1 MRSVLLS
8 DLFSTLV
15 PGGEA
20 ERDVVHGEM
29 ARVLGVEPGAFAR
42 EFEATSRERFTG
54 AYGDLPNTIR
64 VITRRAGG
72 DPTEEQVRRATKV
85 RQGLSRRLVDA
96 VPVGTLG
103 ALGEL
108 RSAGWRIGL
117 VSNITA
123 HTELQWPGSPLPPYF
138 DATAFSTQVGAAKP
152 DPEIYLAACAALD
165 VAPASCVY
173 VGDGRDNELQAA
185 AALGMY
191 AIRTTEHADSDPTW
205 IGPTVSSFAEL
216 PALLTPLRGEAV
228 DRPAG

>member
-1 MRSVLLS
+1 MRRALLS

-15 PGGEA
+15 PGGEV
-20 ERDVVHGEM
+20 ERDAVHEQM
-29 ARVLGVEPGAFAR
+29 AHVLGVDPVAFAR
-42 EFEATSRERFTG
+42 EFDATSRERFTG

-72 DPTEEQVRRATKV
+72 DPTDEQVQQATTV

-96 VPVGTLG
+96 VPAGTL
-103 ALGEL
+103 ATLAAL

-123 HTELQWPGSPLPPYF
+123 HTELQWPASPLPPYF

-152 DPEIYLAACAALD
+152 DPEIYLAACSALD
-165 VAPASCVY
+165 VPPASCVY

-205 IGPTVSSFAEL
+205 TGPTISSFAEL
-216 PALLTPLRGEAV
+216 PAVIHLADL
-228 DRPAG
+228 AGQ

>member
-1 MRSVLLS
+1 MRRVLLS

-15 PGGEA
+15 PDGEA
-20 ERDVVHGEM
+20 ERDVIHAQM
-29 ARVLGVEPGAFAR
+29 ARVLGVDPVAFAR
-42 EFEATSRERFTG
+42 EFEATSRERFVG

-64 VITRRAGG
+64 VISRRAGG
-72 DPTEEQVRRATKV
+72 DPTDEQVQRATNV

-96 VPVGTLG
+96 VPAGTLV
-103 ALGEL
+103 ALAGL

-123 HTELQWPGSPLPPYF
+123 HTELQWPASPLPPYF

-152 DPEIYLAACAALD
+152 DPKIYLAACTALE
-165 VAPASCVY
+165 VPPASCVY

-191 AIRTTEHADSDPTW
+191 AIRTTEHSDSDPSWT
-205 IGPTVSSFAEL
+205 GPTVSSFTEL
-216 PALLTPLRGEAV
+216 PALLGV
-228 DRPAG
+228 

>member
-1 MRSVLLS
+1 MRRALLS

-20 ERDVVHGEM
+20 ERDAVHEQM
-29 ARVLGVEPGAFAR
+29 ALVLGVDPVAFAR

-64 VITRRAGG
+64 VITWRAGG
-72 DPTEEQVRRATKV
+72 DPTDEQVQQATTV
-85 RQGLSRRLVDA
+85 REGLSRRLVDA
-96 VPVGTLG
+96 VPAGTL
-103 ALGEL
+103 ATLAEL

-123 HTELQWPGSPLPPYF
+123 HTELQWPASPLPPYF

-152 DPEIYLAACAALD
+152 DPEIYLAACTALD
-165 VAPASCVY
+165 VPPSSCVY
-173 VGDGRDNELQAA
+173 VGDGRDSELQAA

-191 AIRTTEHADSDPTW
+191 AIRTTEHADSHPAWT
-205 IGPTVSSFAEL
+205 GPTIASFAEL
-216 PALLTPLRGEAV
+216 PAVIHLADL
-228 DRPAG
+228 AGQ